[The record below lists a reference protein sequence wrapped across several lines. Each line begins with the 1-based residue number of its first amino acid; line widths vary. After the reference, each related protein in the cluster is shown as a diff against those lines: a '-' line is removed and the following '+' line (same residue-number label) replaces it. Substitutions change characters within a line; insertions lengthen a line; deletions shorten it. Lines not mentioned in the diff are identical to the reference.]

1 LNPIWEASFGG
12 LLFLDK
18 IFYPHAKR
26 QALRGGRVILGAE
39 RYEGASA
46 PFCFAVGLL
55 TFSERCA
62 IIEKSIAVVS
72 I

>member
-1 LNPIWEASFGG
+1 
-12 LLFLDK
+12 
-18 IFYPHAKR
+18 
-26 QALRGGRVILGAE
+26 LRGGCVILGAE